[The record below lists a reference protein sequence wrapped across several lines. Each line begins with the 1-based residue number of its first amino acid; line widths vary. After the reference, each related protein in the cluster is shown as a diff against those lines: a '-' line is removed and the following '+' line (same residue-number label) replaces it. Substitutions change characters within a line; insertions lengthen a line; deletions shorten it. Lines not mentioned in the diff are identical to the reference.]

1 MAEEEL
7 RYDGRVA
14 IVTGAGG
21 TPGVG
26 RAHAKLLASRGAKV
40 VVNDLG
46 VGPDGRH
53 TIPASA
59 EQVAAEIRA
68 EGGEAIADGHSVAG
82 EESAQAVV
90 QTALDEWGRIDILVN
105 NAGVG
110 VVATFDEIT
119 TADIMTVTGVHFM
132 GGLWMCRAAWPH
144 MLAAGYG
151 RIVNTTSGG
160 MYGSE
165 GLSVYGAAK
174 FGMYGLTRGLAV
186 EGQAHDIKVNAMSPG
201 AYTNSFDPF
210 YSMTDEDV
218 YQAFTQAMRPEL
230 VAPAVAYLAHE
241 ACDVSGMLF
250 DVGGG
255 SVTATY
261 LEATAGIAD
270 PELTIEKVRDNLGAI
285 LDRSGGRLVTDPT
298 NPFGEPNEMV
308 AIMVRKPYPA

>member
-1 MAEEEL
+1 MSEL
-7 RYDGRVA
+7 RFDGRVA

-59 EQVAAEIRA
+59 EAVAAEIRA

-82 EESAQAVV
+82 EESARAVV
-90 QTALDEWGRIDILVN
+90 QTALDEWGGVDLLVN

-110 VVATFDEIT
+110 VVATLDEIT
-119 TADIMTVTGVHFM
+119 SADINTVTGVHFM
-132 GGLWMCRAAWPH
+132 GGLWMCRAVWPH

-165 GLSVYGAAK
+165 GLAVYGAAK

-186 EGQAHDIKVNAMSPG
+186 EGQAHGINVNAMSPG

-210 YSMTDEDV
+210 YRIEDTAV
-218 YQAFTQAMRPEL
+218 YEAFTAAMRPDL
-230 VAPAVAYLAHE
+230 VSPMVAYLLHE
-241 ACDVSGMLF
+241 SSEISGMLF
-250 DVGGG
+250 DVAGG

-261 LEATAGIAD
+261 LDATTGIMD
-270 PELTIEKVRDNLGAI
+270 PELTIEVVRDRIAEI
-285 LDRSGGRLVTDPT
+285 LDRSELRTITDPA
-298 NPFGEPNEMV
+298 NPRGEPNEMLSL
-308 AIMVRKPYPA
+308 MVRQPYPGA